1 MPAPSSPRWA
11 GGRPAPPSVA
21 PKEPP
26 PLDAG
31 EAVLATWHLLLDDGR
46 LQDGEPY
53 LAGTA
58 RTGEALVSA
67 ATAAESGVADG
78 DKIIVTTEQGSLSLP
93 VRIADLPDRVVWL
106 PSNAAG
112 RSVTRDLCATAG
124 DIVKIGSAS

>member
-31 EAVLATWHLLLDDGR
+31 EAVLAGWRLLLDDGR

-58 RTGEALVSA
+58 RPAVVRLSA
-67 ATAAESGVADG
+67 ATAAGIGAADG
-78 DKIIVTTEQGSLSLP
+78 DVVSVSTGRGDIALPLAVTDM
-93 VRIADLPDRVVWL
+93 ADGVVWL
-106 PSNAAG
+106 PLNSPG
-112 RSVTRDLCATAG
+112 
-124 DIVKIGSAS
+124 

>member
-31 EAVLATWHLLLDDGR
+31 EAVLASWHLLLDDGR

-58 RTGEALVSA
+58 RPAEALVSE
-67 ATAAESGVADG
+67 ATAAEIGVADG
-78 DKIIVTTEQGSLSLP
+78 DKLVVGGQGPNAVTLP
-93 VRIADLPDRVVWL
+93 VRVADLPDRVVWL
-106 PSNAAG
+106 PANSG
-112 RSVTRDLCATAG
+112 GCSV
-124 DIVKIGSAS
+124 